1 MYVVLR
7 YEAQNMMHFHATPV
21 LYEKSVSAQKRC
33 TYFPLN
39 TIKPAILSMNKMSD
53 LPFSRDAFH
62 GASHE
67 RVLVQHRVE
76 VLHRQRKQIA
86 ISLGSHAGHASRV
99 GQQADLAEVR
109 AITERRRD
117 LAVGHHD
124 VDDALLDEE
133 HLVADGSFFDDD
145 IT

>member
-1 MYVVLR
+1 MKKVCPR
-7 YEAQNMMHFHATPV
+7 ITSWTKFSSEWF
-21 LYEKSVSAQKRC
+21 
-33 TYFPLN
+33 
-39 TIKPAILSMNKMSD
+39 KPAIFKIIKMSN

-99 GQQADLAEVR
+99 CQQADLAEVR

-124 VDDALLDEE
+124 VNDALLDEE